1 MKKNSSNIMII
12 FFFVIIPFSIFLLD
26 LFNITQYIPLTR
38 SYDWLS
44 FFGSI
49 YASAITIL
57 GVFLTLKFQRKSEDK
72 KRIEENKPDIIIDI
86 LREEIKAKDDMKST
100 NQNQNKKND
109 NGIYP
114 PDYKTRIYLKNV
126 GNGTAK
132 DIKCIV
138 KIKDLEDKMKYGKI
152 KIDIEREMIITEN
165 SVIFGYIRN
174 STSKILALQKD
185 ESKEIELR
193 AIESIIEI
201 LAQSIIREKKLEIDM
216 NDLQQ
221 SIIIE
226 IKYQD
231 LFGTKYERNFEI
243 RFSPTVGDFVKNRV
257 CYIIQLL

>member
-1 MKKNSSNIMII
+1 MKKISSIIMII

-26 LFNITQYIPLTR
+26 LFNITQYIPLTI

-57 GVFLTLKFQRKSEDK
+57 GVFLTLKFQRKSEDEK
-72 KRIEENKPDIIIDI
+72 KIEENKPDIIIDI
-86 LREEIKAKDDMKST
+86 LREEIETKEDIQST

-114 PDYKTRIYLKNV
+114 PDYKTKIYLKNV
-126 GNGTAK
+126 GKETAK
-132 DIKCIV
+132 EIKYVV
-138 KIKDLEDKMKYGKI
+138 KIKGLEDKAKYGEI
-152 KIDIEREMIITEN
+152 KIDTEKEMIITEK

-174 STSKILALQKD
+174 STFKILALQKN
-185 ESKEIELR
+185 ESKELELR

-201 LAQSIIREKKLEIDM
+201 LAQSIIKEKKIETDK

-226 IKYQD
+226 IRYQD
-231 LFGTKYERNFEI
+231 LLGTKYERNFEI
-243 RFSPTVGDFVKNRV
+243 RFSPTVIDLVENKV

>member
-1 MKKNSSNIMII
+1 MKKISSIIMII

-26 LFNITQYIPLTR
+26 LFNITQYIPLTI

-57 GVFLTLKFQRKSEDK
+57 GVFLTLKFQRKSEDE

-86 LREEIKAKDDMKST
+86 LREEIETKEDIQST
-100 NQNQNKKND
+100 NQNS

-114 PDYKTRIYLKNV
+114 LDYKNRIYLKNV
-126 GNGTAK
+126 GKETAK
-132 DIKCIV
+132 EIKYVV
-138 KIKDLEDKMKYGKI
+138 KIKGLEDKAKYGEI
-152 KIDIEREMIITEN
+152 KIDTEKEMIITEK

-174 STSKILALQKD
+174 STFKILALQKN
-185 ESKEIELR
+185 ESKELELR

-201 LAQSIIREKKLEIDM
+201 LAQSIIREKKIETNM

-226 IKYQD
+226 IRYQD
-231 LFGTKYERNFEI
+231 LLGTKYERNFEI
-243 RFSPTVGDFVKNRV
+243 RFSPTVIDLVENKV